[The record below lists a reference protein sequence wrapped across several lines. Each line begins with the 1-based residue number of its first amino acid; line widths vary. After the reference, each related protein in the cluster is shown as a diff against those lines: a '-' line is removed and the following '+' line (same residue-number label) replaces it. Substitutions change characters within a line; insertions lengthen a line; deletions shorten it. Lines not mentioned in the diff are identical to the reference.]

1 LTARV
6 LQKEQTHPHTIA
18 NIIPGAKQING
29 GLAFFTLQHRIHG
42 TKTTTIDPS

>member
-18 NIIPGAKQING
+18 NIIPAAKQING
-29 GLAFFTLQHRIHG
+29 GLAFLLYNIASTVQ
-42 TKTTTIDPS
+42 KQQQ